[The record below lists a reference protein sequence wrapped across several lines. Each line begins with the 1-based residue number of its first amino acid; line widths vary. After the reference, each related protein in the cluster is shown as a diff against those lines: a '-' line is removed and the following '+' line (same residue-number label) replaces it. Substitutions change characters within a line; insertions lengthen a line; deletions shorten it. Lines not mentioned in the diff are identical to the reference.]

1 MIRDLLS
8 LCILSSHHLKEVN
21 IGFRIA
27 LVYYSNIT
35 SFFRFVN
42 KRANYPFGIISLA
55 HAPVNVTAFSIGSI
69 HCMRHFPQTYTY
81 GSRRMPKE
89 MDVLKWQL
97 RKFCEKSIS
106 FAYIIQSLVIHTHT
120 SSIFIPVSK
129 IICYIYQNPTKTLF
143 SAETVWREELF

>member
-8 LCILSSHHLKEVN
+8 LCILSIHHLKEVN

-69 HCMRHFPQTYTY
+69 HCVRHFPQTYTY

-97 RKFCEKSIS
+97 RKFCEKVDILCIYHPIFGYTHSH
-106 FAYIIQSLVIHTHT
+106 IIHIH
-120 SSIFIPVSK
+120 SRI
-129 IICYIYQNPTKTLF
+129 QNYLLHLLKPDKNTF
-143 SAETVWREELF
+143 PSW